1 MDDAIIDVVIPN
13 RNKVEFLPRTLA
25 SLRNQTEP
33 RWRAIVIDGDS
44 TDGSLELLRETA
56 RVDPRFTV
64 STALPASLTGLSLY
78 RSWNHGLLRVRASHF
93 AILTSD
99 DLWQTDWLEKALNGL
114 ASYPTAIAA
123 VAKAAEIDE
132 NDNMLGQTA
141 AGRMFEESFSW
152 HETQSRLLPSKA
164 CALRAILLG
173 PIFST
178 IHSVVFRAAMLEEGV
193 LFTED
198 TGILADVEYYLN
210 TCLRGDILYLPE
222 CNALFRTYARQASS
236 EAKGEEIQICG
247 ESS

>member
-1 MDDAIIDVVIPN
+1 MLLMEN
-13 RNKVEFLPRTLA
+13 
-25 SLRNQTEP
+25 
-33 RWRAIVIDGDS
+33 S

-78 RSWNHGLLRVRASHF
+78 RSWNHGLLRVRAPHF

-99 DLWQTDWLEKALNGL
+99 DLWQTDWLEKALSGL

-123 VAKAAEIDE
+123 VAKAVEIDE

-173 PIFST
+173 PIFQY
-178 IHSVVFRAAMLEEGV
+178 HS
-193 LFTED
+193 
-198 TGILADVEYYLN
+198 
-210 TCLRGDILYLPE
+210 LRGFPGRD
-222 CNALFRTYARQASS
+222 AGRGSS
-236 EAKGEEIQICG
+236 VYRGHG
-247 ESS
+247 NPGGR